1 MSEVH
6 VRSDD
11 WRAIVQVLSG
21 EDRWT
26 FGSTTNGY
34 LDYVCGI
41 PEIRWERREYTLGSC
56 TVMEASLYALRM
68 VGNGTMLE
76 NLKSMEVEL
85 CVPDV
90 VRVAKVEG
98 RKGLFVTSETVDVQG
113 LLREF
118 KPALERFP
126 QPSAEDE
133 KRMNWILS
141 QGDVESN
148 PRSSAPAP
156 APSPVR
162 SYRYVCLYG
171 HVNNEVE
178 RDPINDAFFCIKC
191 GVEIK

>member
-1 MSEVH
+1 MNEVH

-41 PEIRWERREYTLGSC
+41 PKTRWERREYTLGSC
-56 TVMEASLYALRM
+56 TVMEASLYALEM

-98 RKGLFVTSETVDVQG
+98 RKGLFVASETVDVQG
-113 LLREF
+113 LLRAF

-133 KRMNWILS
+133 KHMNWILS

-156 APSPVR
+156 SPVH

-178 RDPINDAFFCIKC
+178 RDPINDAFFCVEC
-191 GVEIK
+191 GVEIE